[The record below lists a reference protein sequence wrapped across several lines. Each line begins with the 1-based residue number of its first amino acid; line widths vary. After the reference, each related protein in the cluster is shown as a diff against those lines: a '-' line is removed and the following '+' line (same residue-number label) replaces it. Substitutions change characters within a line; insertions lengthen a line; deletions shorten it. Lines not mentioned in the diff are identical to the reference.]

1 VGGAPIRRSPV
12 ALFPPPASPAR
23 GGGVPR
29 SAIAAGCAIFLALA
43 GCAREEDPAKA
54 GFFSGIGN
62 LATGTYDQRLEQR
75 QQELSEAER
84 LKQQMAARAAES
96 DRQRGVSETALR
108 EREARV
114 ARLDD
119 ELDRMQRRLDTLKRQ
134 RTGDE
139 ARLRDAQRQLADLR
153 EERQRAAPSGDDAEL
168 RDIEQRLQ
176 TMDRAI
182 AGLGRAE

>member
-1 VGGAPIRRSPV
+1 MRRRV
-12 ALFPPPASPAR
+12 AAASALL
-23 GGGVPR
+23 V
-29 SAIAAGCAIFLALA
+29 LA

-62 LATGTYDQRLEQR
+62 LATGTYDRRLEQR

-96 DRQRGVSETALR
+96 DRQREQSEAALR
-108 EREARV
+108 NRQARL
-114 ARLDD
+114 ARLDGD
-119 ELDRMQRRLDTLKRQ
+119 IDRLQRRLDVLKRQ

-139 ARLRDAQRQLADLR
+139 ARLRDAEQRLAGLR
-153 EERQRAAPSGDDAEL
+153 DERRQAAPDGDDAEL
-168 RDIEQRLQ
+168 RDIEQRLR

-182 AGLGRAE
+182 AGLGHAE